1 MSHNLG
7 MNAGRESDGRV
18 VPAKCPNK
26 GGSLS
31 PAEGMEGRRLV
42 MSERPISPTTSVL
55 RIRWLLLAHGAA
67 QLSIPEESAST
78 RPHLSSETRVAA
90 IEDVQAFVS

>member
-18 VPAKCPNK
+18 LPAKCPNK

-31 PAEGMEGRRLV
+31 PAEGMEGRR
-42 MSERPISPTTSVL
+42 PTKENAGQLAASQIQSWENASAGL
-55 RIRWLLLAHGAA
+55 RRVPGAA
-67 QLSIPEESAST
+67 NRIPS
-78 RPHLSSETRVAA
+78 LVSSF
-90 IEDVQAFVS
+90 AFRR